1 MAGQQGM
8 VTALLVGAQLV
19 CVARSCLVQLTDR
32 AHSHKS
38 NLLCPGMDNSFIV
51 ATNGIQTLL
60 LISSYCPFLSSSRVY
75 GSAIY
80 QSSCTGLK
88 CLLFTPRCLLPWF
101 FTNQVHTDA
110 GCVAVWIGS

>member
-1 MAGQQGM
+1 MYIA
-8 VTALLVGAQLV
+8 ALCVKVAFLHGRSIRNGNSPTCRSTIGV
-19 CVARSCLVQLTDR
+19 CCKIMFVQLTDR

-60 LISSYCPFLSSSRVY
+60 LISSYCPFLSSKRVY

-80 QSSCTGLK
+80 QSAAL
-88 CLLFTPRCLLPWF
+88 
-101 FTNQVHTDA
+101 D
-110 GCVAVWIGS
+110 